1 MRILPGRH
9 VVRAV
14 LGAVLLVFS
23 VLASPVPASAAGYPR
38 RIAIAPFASLTKE
51 DIGGTV
57 SVLPRLLASRL
68 MALAG
73 ADTLLLSAG
82 GKSPEEAAREAKYPL
97 LLQGTVSKL
106 GKGYSIDAAVTDL
119 STGKSAGAFFT
130 AAATEDDIIPQ
141 LGVLSGEIA
150 EKLFDVQGA
159 IRTTAPS
166 APVAASPAP
175 ALPPAPSGIPAIGA
189 ASVAAAQAAP
199 PAPVP
204 ATPAEGW
211 TPSTIK
217 KVGQSDK
224 IADAIYGVVAG
235 DLDSDGNGE
244 IVTWGRSTIYVY
256 RVKGDDVLPYTQISR
271 SIQNHFLNVDAI
283 DLDGDG
289 KKDLVV
295 TNLEGDRVNSF
306 VLLRKGDG
314 FVEGPGRIHYHMAVL
329 REWKGKT
336 LVAGQSPGFS
346 EPFQGKIYAM
356 KWDGKSL
363 SEGEL
368 LPLDTSI
375 LPVSNGGVYSL
386 SPWPSA
392 KDGRWLYVDVEG
404 KLRVLD
410 AGGKSV
416 YKSKDNF
423 GGADGFEYGE
433 FDRLEGRYPVFPIRR
448 PPRAFAGTGGE
459 PLVVATE
466 VRKGALQ
473 KLYGAIES
481 SRVVMLQWDAGGF
494 TERAASPK
502 SDFFYT
508 GVDLVQAGGLR
519 RGGRIIAS
527 MIEQSGSAFKDRVSR
542 LVLFQ
547 VE

>member
-1 MRILPGRH
+1 MRILSGRH
-9 VVRAV
+9 VARTV
-14 LGAVLLVFS
+14 LGAILLVSS
-23 VLASPVPASAAGYPR
+23 VLASPVPASAAGYSR
-38 RIAIAPFASLTKE
+38 RVAIAPFASLTKE

-106 GKGYSIDAAVTDL
+106 GKGYSIDVAVTDL
-119 STGKSAGAFFT
+119 STGKIAGAFFA
-130 AAATEDDIIPQ
+130 AAATEDDIIAQ

-159 IRTTAPS
+159 IRTVSPAPPVAAPAPIPVAPLAIG
-166 APVAASPAP
+166 APVAAAP
-175 ALPPAPSGIPAIGA
+175 A
-189 ASVAAAQAAP
+189 VP

-235 DLDSDGNGE
+235 DLDADGNGE
-244 IVTWGRSTIYVY
+244 IVTWGRNTIYIY

-314 FVEGPGRIHYHMAVL
+314 FVEGPDRFHYHLAVL

-336 LVAGQSPGFS
+336 FVAGQSPGFS

-368 LPLDTSI
+368 LPLDTAI
-375 LPVSNGGVYSL
+375 LPVSSGGVYSL

-433 FDRLEGRYPVFPIRR
+433 LDRLEGRYPVFPIRR
-448 PPRAFAGTGGE
+448 PPRAFAGSGGE

-481 SRVVMLQWDAGGF
+481 SRVVMLQWDGGGF

-508 GVDLVQAGGLR
+508 GVDLLQTGGLR
-519 RGGRIIAS
+519 RGERIIAS